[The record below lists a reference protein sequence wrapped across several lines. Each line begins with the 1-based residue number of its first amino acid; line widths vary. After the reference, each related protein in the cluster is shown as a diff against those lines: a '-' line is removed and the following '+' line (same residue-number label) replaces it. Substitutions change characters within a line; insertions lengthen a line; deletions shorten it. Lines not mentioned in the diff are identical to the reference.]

1 MRSSDG
7 THEGVSAGLSL
18 LCSAANIGFPNLTTN
33 GSHRVQIFKSHR
45 YIHSLSHYIW
55 SLFITGSMDVKTDF
69 SDHRIHGGVLR
80 ADRASPT
87 AGRLLT
93 ANRLAVATAMSQ
105 AGLFLR
111 GQPYNR
117 IQNKSLSGSG
127 AIAPSILSGI
137 EHRRNKGMTK
147 PHSGVRSGIAKS
159 VIWTSVAFLMGVSLL
174 FVVYPNGAQTLVP
187 RTIPC
192 AVPRFAL
199 DIMRAHSS
207 PPARVT
213 PWWRWRFLWAS
224 FFCLQC
230 GRSLLYVYFVLNSS
244 TNCV

>member
-1 MRSSDG
+1 
-7 THEGVSAGLSL
+7 
-18 LCSAANIGFPNLTTN
+18 
-33 GSHRVQIFKSHR
+33 
-45 YIHSLSHYIW
+45 
-55 SLFITGSMDVKTDF
+55 MDVKTDF

-93 ANRLAVATAMSQ
+93 ANRWAVATAMSQ
-105 AGLFLR
+105 AGFVFAR
-111 GQPYNR
+111 TTIQPNPKQIPEWFWRYR
-117 IQNKSLSGSG
+117 TQYPQWDRTQEEQRDDKTTFGGPVGDRKVSY
-127 AIAPSILSGI
+127 
-137 EHRRNKGMTK
+137 M
-147 PHSGVRSGIAKS
+147 
-159 VIWTSVAFLMGVSLL
+159 TSVAFLMGVSLL

-213 PWWRWRFLWAS
+213 P
-224 FFCLQC
+224 
-230 GRSLLYVYFVLNSS
+230 
-244 TNCV
+244 